1 MWAINRQY
9 IHTGANKLLDAS
21 ARTPTEI
28 FSKKYSETGVECT
41 VGWVWPEACLEGCG
55 RAFVSVSGPSLL
67 LYLTSCRESSWCG
80 KKDSEWKQTTSRVNY
95 PRSAGLNV
103 KRLVLELG
111 LKSGIGPLEA
121 MGLFLD

>member
-9 IHTGANKLLDAS
+9 IHTGANKLVDAS

-28 FSKKYSETGVECT
+28 FSKKHSETEELSAPWGGYGLKLASRGAAVR
-41 VGWVWPEACLEGCG
+41 L
-55 RAFVSVSGPSLL
+55 SVSGPSLL
-67 LYLTSCRESSWCG
+67 LYLTSCRESSWCS

-103 KRLVLELG
+103 KR
-111 LKSGIGPLEA
+111 
-121 MGLFLD
+121 

>member
-1 MWAINRQY
+1 MSSWMQLPRNSHGNFQQEVFRNR
-9 IHTGANKLLDAS
+9 
-21 ARTPTEI
+21 E
-28 FSKKYSETGVECT
+28 VECT

-80 KKDSEWKQTTSRVNY
+80 KKDSEWKQTTSRFNY

-111 LKSGIGPLEA
+111 LESGIGPLEA

>member
-1 MWAINRQY
+1 MWAINCQY
-9 IHTGANKLLDAS
+9 IHTGANKLVDAS

-28 FSKKYSETGVECT
+28 FSKKYSETEELSA
-41 VGWVWPEACLEGCG
+41 PDCLEGCG